1 MDKENVNNL
10 QKSTYK
16 KIFYE
21 SLTRKTLIKT
31 FIWVGIIT
39 LICNG
44 LGFVYLMRK
53 VKDNTIKNVQ
63 TYTNVV
69 VRKESEIFL
78 QAESNNRTMK
88 KILLKELN
96 NLTFQYS
103 NKFEDIVEKRADG
116 TIRNILPF
124 NYEYVPG
131 VFLGKNVIINEEMKE
146 RIVDFFDIV
155 KSYGLSWQQN
165 FVNTYIQIPENGLII
180 YMPSYPWTEKAES
193 DKIVTTDESFQ
204 ITTKKNNPERKTVW
218 SSVYYDA
225 TQANWMV
232 SSVTPIDNTKGDH
245 IGTIGHDILIQ
256 ELQTTTL
263 QEKINGT
270 ENIIFDRE
278 GRFIVHPDLMNE
290 IKESD
295 GNINIHDMIDKNI
308 PKDYDWNVYLELMKS
323 IDING
328 PISDSVVVHS
338 QKNQEYYVVSHIDGP
353 DWYWVTIVP
362 QSWLNR
368 QVFMIARSMI
378 LVGFLSLTT
387 IILILYSLI
396 KNDIEKPLEELMSA
410 TDRITEGNLDFQIEI
425 NRKDELGYLGFLFN
439 QMAQKL
445 KQSFTSLEKTNQ
457 ELEIRVK
464 KRTQQLEEAK
474 EIAEEANRAKSS
486 FLANM
491 SHELRTPLN
500 AIIGYGELLE
510 EEAEEMGEEEFVQDL
525 QKIHSAGKHLLGLIN
540 DILDISKIEAGKMEL
555 YLENFEISKI
565 VQEIVVTIQP
575 LIDKNHNTLEV
586 NCPDNLGTMTA
597 DITKIRQNMFNL
609 LSNASKFTQNGTITM
624 SIDRYLKEDQEWIK
638 FEIKDTGIGMNP
650 QQQAKLFNAF
660 SQADASTTRK
670 YGGTGLGL
678 TITKKFTEMMGGY
691 ILLDSEEGKGTTF
704 TSHIPAQV
712 KDTKSETKPQPQK
725 NTEEISPDELSIVQP
740 VKKILVIDD
749 DVSTHDV
756 ITRYLSEGNFEITA
770 TTIPEKALELARKI
784 KPDVIILDVVMP
796 KVDGWSVLTQLKA
809 DAELSSIPVIM
820 ATFLSDRSM
829 GYTLGATDYL
839 TKPFNQNQLKNILGK
854 YNALSEK
861 TIMIIDDDETTRKMM
876 RRLLEKE
883 DWEVVEAQ
891 NGEDGLNKIK
901 IHTPKLILLDLM
913 MPKIDGFQFIN
924 LLRQNLDWAKIP
936 VIIITAKDLSE
947 QERETLNHYAQDI
960 IRKGAYDRQLLLQ
973 EIESL
978 IEKAT
983 F

>member
-1 MDKENVNNL
+1 
-10 QKSTYK
+10 
-16 KIFYE
+16 
-21 SLTRKTLIKT
+21 
-31 FIWVGIIT
+31 
-39 LICNG
+39 
-44 LGFVYLMRK
+44 MRK
-53 VKDNTIKNVQ
+53 VKENTIKNVQ
-63 TYTNVV
+63 TYTNVIV
-69 VRKESEIFL
+69 KKESEIFL
-78 QAESNNRTMK
+78 QAEINNNAMK
-88 KILLKELN
+88 KILTRELKN
-96 NLTFQYS
+96 PTFQYLD
-103 NKFEDIVEKRADG
+103 KFDDIVAKRPDG

-131 VFLGKNVIINEEMKE
+131 VFLGKNVVLTEEIKE

-165 FVNTYIQIPENGLII
+165 FVNTYIQIPENGIVI

-204 ITTKKNNPERKTVW
+204 ITTKENNPERKTVW

-225 TQANWMV
+225 TQEDWMV
-232 SSVTPIDNTKGDH
+232 SSVTPIDNEQGEH

-256 ELQTTTL
+256 ELQTSTL

-278 GRFIVHPDLMNE
+278 GRFIVHPDLMKE

-295 GNINIHDMIDKNI
+295 GNISINDMIDKNI
-308 PKDYDWNVYLELMKS
+308 PRGYDWEVYLELMKS
-323 IDING
+323 IDIDG
-328 PISDSVVVHS
+328 PIAPSVVVHS
-338 QKNQEYYVVSHIDGP
+338 EKNQEYYVVSHIDGP

-362 QSWLNR
+362 QSWLNN

-387 IILILYSLI
+387 IILILYGLI
-396 KNDIEKPLEELMSA
+396 KNDIEKPLKELMSA
-410 TDRITEGNLDFQIEI
+410 TETVADGNLDFQIEV
-425 NRKDELGYLGFLFN
+425 NRKDELGHLAYLFN
-439 QMAQKL
+439 YMAQKL
-445 KQSFTSLEKTNQ
+445 QMSFNSLAKSNEELESRVKRRTQ
-457 ELEIRVK
+457 ELEN
-464 KRTQQLEEAK
+464 AK
-474 EIAEEANRAKSS
+474 EAAEEANQAKSS

-500 AIIGYGELLE
+500 AIIGYGELLQ
-510 EEAEEMGEEEFVQDL
+510 EEAEDMGEEEFVEDL
-525 QKIHSAGKHLLGLIN
+525 KKIQGAGKHLLGLIN

-555 YLENFEISKI
+555 YLEHFELSKVI
-565 VQEIVVTIQP
+565 KEIVITIQP
-575 LIDKNHNTLEV
+575 LIEKNNNILEV
-586 NCPDNLGTMTA
+586 HYPDDLGFMTA
-597 DITKIRQNMFNL
+597 DVTKIRQNTFNL
-609 LSNASKFTQNGTITM
+609 LSNASKFTENGTITM
-624 SIDRYLKEDQEWIK
+624 TIDRYTKEDRDWIK

-704 TSHIPAQV
+704 TIHLPAEV
-712 KDTKSETKPQPQK
+712 KDIKSEIKQVTS
-725 NTEEISPDELSIVQP
+725 EISQDESSGKTSM
-740 VKKILVIDD
+740 KKILVIDD
-749 DVSTHDV
+749 DVSTHEV
-756 ITRYLSEGNFEITA
+756 ITRFLANGNFEITS
-770 TTIPEKALELARKI
+770 TTEPDKALELARKI
-784 KPDVIILDVVMP
+784 KPNVIILDVVMP
-796 KVDGWSVLTQLKA
+796 KIDGWSVLSQLKA
-809 DAELSSIPVIM
+809 DPELASIPVIM

-839 TKPFNQNQLKNILGK
+839 SKPLNQNQLKDILAK
-854 YNALSEK
+854 YNTISEK

-891 NGEDGLNKIK
+891 NGEDGLNKVK
-901 IHTPKLILLDLM
+901 IHAPQLILLDLM

-924 LLRQNLDWAKIP
+924 LLRQNLEWAKIP

-947 QERETLNHYAQDI
+947 QERQNLNHYAQDI

-973 EIESL
+973 EIHSL

-983 F
+983 